1 MSYFIWKKLTNL
13 KKRFGL
19 SLIKKV
25 AKSKWDKVTDRFDEG
40 EKLKGRSIKQEENK
54 VVFLLLYFP
63 TSHTTVRRGLV

>member
-13 KKRFGL
+13 KKRFVL
-19 SLIKKV
+19 YLIKKV
-25 AKSKWDKVTDRFDEG
+25 AKSKWDEVTYRFDES